1 MEYRKLAE
9 AEYCLMKYFIQHIKP
24 IMDEENAAVAKEQRE
39 ELRDYSGSAAGFMR
53 SIASASKQAMLDDS
67 LQQLR
72 NGNGPCAMTDEDY
85 LARVHDRIL
94 GNQSIIGDLETLAD
108 VWREAVVEDIG
119 QKRYDSISATI
130 GADLAL
136 SYVDSRMEDFMLEK
150 MAGERKPKSAAEYI
164 IRKGAENSLFGL
176 PMLCQR
182 SPLEAE
188 LAQRADSQFK
198 PTDGAKIGAKAVS
211 AAADIASMGGAG
223 SWNALAHALG
233 FEAAFGAVEHYSE
246 KQSTPVRGLT
256 IDECIQE
263 AAWGKHSNVLT
274 NARKEFSMLGSR
286 EEGFV
291 PAVNEKLI
299 NKMEYGGGID
309 LHSHWIN
316 GKATVW
322 SPFGWQDPNKEP
334 EDKAN
339 KVPLVIAPGKEQEY
353 LDWKEAEDEKLK
365 AAPIEKKT
373 VLMESVT
380 ETEQMH
386 QDPKPQQEHPMSET
400 NHNSWS
406 HFLQSFGL
414 DGFGDIGRNLPYVL
428 ATLPDMLVGLFT
440 GKTESVGLKK
450 DMIPL
455 ASILLGLFIK
465 NPLLKMLLIG
475 MGGANLIN
483 QMGHES
489 LGRQEA
495 QERGNY
501 KIYADQP
508 LNPRIS
514 EPAISGNVMVAT
526 IDGVPCQ
533 IALSETAAKACAAG
547 ALPLNTLANAV
558 LAKHDQGN
566 AMARENYK
574 ALQHSNSL
582 QAECQS
588 QLRM

>member
-1 MEYRKLAE
+1 
-9 AEYCLMKYFIQHIKP
+9 MKYFIQHIKP